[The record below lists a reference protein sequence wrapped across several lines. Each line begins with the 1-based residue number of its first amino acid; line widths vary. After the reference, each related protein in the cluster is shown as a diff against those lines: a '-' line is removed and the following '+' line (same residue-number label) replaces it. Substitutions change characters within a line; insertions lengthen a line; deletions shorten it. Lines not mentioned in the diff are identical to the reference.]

1 MGTRIYGNL
10 NVDGQRS
17 IEIVEPDDRRGAG
30 KRRGGFVAGT
40 LTAAG
45 LGRSS
50 PFSRNI
56 GGVVATP
63 DGSPLGNGN
72 WACAAGP
79 EILPSEQI
87 KVPLDVGTA
96 YMFQHF
102 INNPALGEY
111 DSKVTAEFNTQKQV
125 MQHQV
130 AFDLYQNSESVL
142 NLLVPARIVLPVRT
156 GAVAAGG
163 ATIIGGGT
171 ATGAVLNPGDGK
183 YIQFDGSV
191 ANSLTFQFNPA
202 DLQAAF
208 GNADN
213 SLIKGRIVGLAIR
226 YVAWKD
232 DDSEAVPGEGFRV
245 EVHDS
250 TLARTVELGSW
261 LVQNYRNNS
270 TFETR
275 DLGETNPIA
284 RGKTVWPSHDLMP
297 FTIEDMQM
305 MGTANNDAALNNRF
319 FFIITGL
326 EGDLTQQII
335 NFDYIELLV
344 DVIPEQRYSAAIRQ
358 VSNANAL
365 AVANTG
371 SYTKDVTMRLPISS
385 GFSVP
390 LLNVS
395 GDYFLVVREAR
406 PPDISDYYRAMFT
419 GALQVGPM
427 EPYGPSLE
435 ILGVLQERAADQVT
449 IGNIKQ
455 LYTTKSAVVND
466 QSVAA
471 TRIAFTEYRLAV
483 AHYVSSQVATFGAFW
498 ASYRNMAAYNIQR
511 VYTGQSRVQRVWLQ
525 GGVEYDRVRALIQPT
540 TLVTEAIQLQVYTN
554 SFVLVANTLQYSP
567 TDIRDGYVDQRNA
580 NGWYE
585 ILVPLVTP
593 FTPTSDGYYYIAASS
608 AEEEGSPWLVAA
620 AEPMGMQPYFSFDV
634 PGTAV
639 PFGTNSQI
647 VDYAMV
653 LGCNPGV
660 PEAPDVSL
668 IEFALVDNACGIESV
683 DYNRVEWV
691 SDGNWDQ
698 YVVVYKTSLNSTFDA
713 ASDVFVAGVE
723 GTEHSFD
730 HTAVPWDV
738 TVQYAIVGH
747 RGWDLSQTLGDYSA
761 GTVITSG
768 GHAKL
773 GITEVPQAGDD
784 STRFSVYTPT
794 TESGPVEIS
803 WEYLTQVEKVTLH
816 NENYSRPLVPRE
828 DLGRSFTINLLAGYL
843 QVCTAGVPY
852 ALTRGQRTLDGAA
865 LDFLQ
870 SLARVSSVL
879 VQFPGGTVGR
889 YIMEL
894 GSMVGSTQFGVFSA
908 EVTFTQ
914 RAPSLLNLLGL
925 RRTTR

>member
-1 MGTRIYGNL
+1 MGTRFYGNH
-10 NVDGQRS
+10 NGDGQRP
-17 IEIVEPDDRRGAG
+17 IEIVEPDDRRGAS

-40 LTAAG
+40 LTATG

-50 PFSRNI
+50 SISRNI
-56 GGVVATP
+56 GGVVATQ
-63 DGSPLGNGN
+63 DGTPLGNGN
-72 WACAAGP
+72 WPCAAGP

-87 KVPLDVGTA
+87 KVPVDVGTA
-96 YMFQHF
+96 YMFQHY
-102 INNPALGEY
+102 INQPAQGEY

-130 AFDLYQNSESVL
+130 AFDLYQNSQSVL
-142 NLLVPARIVLPVRT
+142 TQFVPTRLVLPVRT

-163 ATIIGGGT
+163 ATIVGGGT

-183 YIQFDGSV
+183 YIEFDGSV

-202 DLQAAF
+202 SLQAAF

-232 DDSEAVPGEGFRV
+232 DDSEAVPGEGFKF

-261 LVQNYRNNS
+261 LVQSYRNNA

-326 EGDLTQQII
+326 VGDLTQQII

-344 DVIPEQRYSAAIRQ
+344 DVIPEHRYSAAIRQ
-358 VSNANAL
+358 VSNANSL

-371 SYTKDVTMRLPISS
+371 AYTKDVTMRLPISS
-385 GFSVP
+385 AFSVP
-390 LLNVS
+390 LLNAQ

-406 PPDISDYYRAMFT
+406 PPDVSDYYRAMFT

-449 IGNIKQ
+449 ISGIKQ
-455 LYTTKSAVVND
+455 LYTTKAAVVND
-466 QSVAA
+466 QINSP
-471 TRIAFTEYRLAV
+471 TLGAFTEYRLAV

-525 GGVEYDRVRALIQPT
+525 GGVEYDRVRVLLQPT
-540 TLVTEAIQLQVYTN
+540 PLVTENIQIQVYTN
-554 SFVLVANTLQYSP
+554 TFTLVANTLQYSA
-567 TDIRDGYVDQRNA
+567 TDIREGYADQRNA

-585 ILVPLVTP
+585 ILVALVTP
-593 FTPTSDGYYYIAASS
+593 FTPSSDGYYYIAASS
-608 AEEEGSPWLVAA
+608 AEAEGSPWLIAA
-620 AEPMGMQPYFSFDV
+620 AEPMGMQPYFSYDV

-639 PFGTNSQI
+639 PFGTNSEI

-653 LGCNPGV
+653 LGCNPGT

-668 IEFALVDNACGIESV
+668 IEFALVDNACGIPSI

-698 YVVVYKTSLNSTFDA
+698 YVVVYKTSLSSAFA
-713 ASDVFVAGVE
+713 VASDVFTAGVE

-738 TVQYAIVGH
+738 TVQYAIIGH
-747 RGWDLSQTLGDYSA
+747 RGWDLSQTLGTYSA
-761 GTVITSG
+761 GSVITSG

-773 GITEVPQAGDD
+773 GITEIPQANDD
-784 STRFSVYTPT
+784 STRFAVYSPT
-794 TESGPVEIS
+794 SDSGPVQIS
-803 WEYLTQVEKVTLH
+803 WEYLTEVEKVTLH

-828 DLGRSFTINLLAGYL
+828 DLGRSFTVNLLAGYL
-843 QVCTAGVPY
+843 LVCDSGVPY
-852 ALTRGQRTLDGAA
+852 DLTPGQRSLDGSA

-870 SLARVSSVL
+870 SLARVASVY
-879 VQFPGGTVGR
+879 VQFPGGMVGR

-894 GSMVGSTQFGVFSA
+894 GSMVGTTQFGVFSA
-908 EVTFTQ
+908 EATFTQ
-914 RAPSLLNLLGL
+914 KAASLLNLLGY
-925 RRTTR
+925 RRNTR